1 MRERKVYVN
10 MKLIKSSLGVRQ
22 GVREECSVKVTSELK
37 SERWLSSSEGEVE
50 KEHSRLQIN
59 RLKILRQNVIGRVLV
74 AQW

>member
-1 MRERKVYVN
+1 MRERKVYGN
-10 MKLIKSSLGVRQ
+10 MKLIKFSLGVRQ

-50 KEHSRLQIN
+50 KEQSRLQIN
-59 RLKILRQNVIGRVLV
+59 RLKILRQNGIVCVLV